1 MFNMDGM
8 NVGRCH
14 SLESTGVVPVSLGGS
29 PTSANGSDVFLYDDS
44 SMSDGSLYAS
54 DQENLSTPI
63 KRSDCRR
70 LHKRR
75 SRCPQQQIQQRQAAN
90 LRERRRMQSIND
102 AFEGL
107 RAHIPTLPYEKRLS
121 KVDTLKLAIGYI
133 SFLGELVRA
142 DRSFSDTMLSGVN
155 NGQNKEEQK
164 KIIIRVMPIKILLAR
179 QIFDSTGVPTV
190 EVDMVTELGLFRV
203 GVPNTDVKKVA
214 EAVQLRDNNPS
225 QYMGMGVSNAVKNI
239 NTIIA
244 PELIKQNYEV
254 TMQKEIDQFMLAL
267 DGTDNRSRLGAN
279 AIMCVSMV
287 VAKAGAAKKGMPLY
301 RHISDMA
308 EITTIIMPVPHFT
321 ILTGGVLASND
332 LPFQE
337 YMIMPTGVSSFADA
351 MRLGTDIYQY
361 VKKLI
366 KSKFKIESTYVSDS
380 GGFAIPLR
388 SNRDALLFLTD
399 AIKQCGYAGK
409 VEIAINACAS
419 DLYKD
424 GGYDLE
430 FKNPKSN
437 PQNYMSADK
446 LAELYLENMKE
457 FPMCSVED
465 AFDYD
470 DWAGW
475 STLTA
480 RTQMQLIGNDLT
492 QTNLRRVGLA
502 VEKKAGNTLSLRLSQ
517 SATLT
522 EIIEAFKLMKTNGFG
537 VVVIDRW
544 GETDDLFLADLVVG
558 LSAGQIKCGAPAR
571 SERIG
576 KYNQI
581 LRIEEELGALA
592 KYAGK
597 NYRGQN

>member
-1 MFNMDGM
+1 
-8 NVGRCH
+8 
-14 SLESTGVVPVSLGGS
+14 
-29 PTSANGSDVFLYDDS
+29 
-44 SMSDGSLYAS
+44 MSDSSLYAS
-54 DQENLSTPI
+54 DQENLSTPR

-75 SRCPQQQIQQRQAAN
+75 SRCPQQQMQQRQAAN

-133 SFLGELVRA
+133 SFLGELVRT
-142 DRSFSDTMLSGVN
+142 DRSISDAMLSGASN
-155 NGQNKEEQK
+155 SHNKEEQK
-164 KIIIRVMPIKILLAR
+164 KVIIRAR
-179 QIFDSTGVPTV
+179 QIFDSMGLPTV
-190 EVDMVTELGLFRV
+190 EVDMVTELGLFRI
-203 GVPNTDVKKVA
+203 GVPNTDAKKVA
-214 EAVQLRDNNPS
+214 EAVQLRDNNPAE
-225 QYMGMGVSNAVKNI
+225 YMGMGVSNAVKNI

-279 AIMCVSMV
+279 SIMCVSMV

-308 EITTIIMPVPHFT
+308 DVTSIIMPVPHFT
-321 ILTGGVLASND
+321 ILTGGILSSNE

-337 YMIMPTGVSSFADA
+337 YLIMPTGVSSFVEA
-351 MRLGTDIYQY
+351 MRVGTDIYQY
-361 VKKLI
+361 VKKTV
-366 KSKFKIESTYVSDS
+366 KSKFKVEATYVIEN
-380 GGFAIPLR
+380 GGFSIPLR
-388 SNRDALLFLTD
+388 SNRDALIFLTD

-409 VEIAINACAS
+409 VEIAINAAAS
-419 DLYKD
+419 DLFKD
-424 GGYDLE
+424 GAYDLE
-430 FKNPKSN
+430 FKNPNTN
-437 PQNYMSADK
+437 PQDYMSSDK
-446 LAELYLENMKE
+446 LAEMYLESMKE
-457 FPMCSVED
+457 FPVNSFED
-465 AFDYD
+465 AFDFD
-470 DWAGW
+470 DWAAW
-475 STLTA
+475 STLTT
-480 RTQMQLIGNDLT
+480 RTQAQLFGNDLT
-492 QTNLRRVGLA
+492 QTNLRRVSLA
-502 VEKKAGNTLSLRLSQ
+502 VEKRAGNTLGIRLNQ

-522 EIIEAFKLMKTNGFG
+522 ELIEVFKLIKSNGFG
-537 VVVIDRW
+537 VVVCDRW
-544 GETDDLFLADLVVG
+544 GDTDDLFLADLVIG

-571 SERIG
+571 SERVG

-597 NYRGQN
+597 NYRGQV